1 MPSIEEAR
9 AWYSDTDPIHGFDH
23 VLRVYALAEY
33 LARRE
38 GGDIEIVRA
47 AALLHDID
55 SHKLPEP
62 ADGPG
67 GTKDNKRLE
76 HHLASAEFAT
86 QILEDE
92 GWTHDRITAVAHCI
106 RAHRFRDERE
116 RPETLESQILYDA
129 DKLDAIGA
137 IGVAR
142 AIAFSVKSGSP
153 IYMQPSEQ
161 FEKTGRTEPGEAHSA
176 YHEYL
181 FKLRRIKERLF
192 TSSGRAI
199 AEERHR
205 FMREYFERL
214 SAELNGEM

>member
-1 MPSIEEAR
+1 MLSIEKAR
-9 AWYSDTDPIHGFDH
+9 AWYSPTDPIHGFDH
-23 VLRVYALAEY
+23 VLRVYAMAERLASNEN
-33 LARRE
+33 
-38 GGDIEIVRA
+38 GDLEIVRA
-47 AALLHDID
+47 AALLHDINSD
-55 SHKLPEP
+55 KLPDIHSGLER
-62 ADGPG
+62 AH
-67 GTKDNKRLE
+67 DNQRLE
-76 HHLASAEFAT
+76 HHLASAEFAARL
-86 QILEDE
+86 LEAE
-92 GWTHDRITAVAHCI
+92 GWAPERIAAVEHCI

-116 RPETLESQILYDA
+116 QPESLEAQILYDA

-153 IYMQPSEQ
+153 IYTHPSEQ
-161 FEKTGRTEPGEAHSA
+161 FEKTGLKEPGETHSA

-181 FKLRRIKERLF
+181 FKLRKIKERLF

-214 SAELNGEM
+214 SAELNGDI